1 MPPARLPALSSPAV
15 VETEEEQSVLDA
27 PAPALAAD
35 EAAGADAVVVGDC
48 VAAFEVSPGNCTAV
62 WGLIDEAPL
71 VPPSDPVA
79 VADPP
84 DSGIV
89 DVGKLNGSVAI
100 VPVEPIWVTWVSWV
114 SWACAAAK
122 AASHSI
128 VAKMNDR
135 FIVPSEV
142 VDGERGSLCR
152 VPSRFHRLSVM
163 ARPAY
168 ARADL
173 EKEHYVLAG
182 SPILSWV
189 WVSKSEA
196 SWRSCNWLAGSPE
209 MRLTMRPRFT
219 AGRLAMASVQRC
231 TFL

>member
-1 MPPARLPALSSPAV
+1 MLSALSSPVV

-27 PAPALAAD
+27 PALAAD
-35 EAAGADAVVVGDC
+35 AAAGADAVVVGDC
-48 VAAFEVSPGNCTAV
+48 VAVFEVSPGNCTAV
-62 WGLIDEAPL
+62 CGLIDDAAL
-71 VPPSDPVA
+71 MPPSDPVA
-79 VADPP
+79 PVDPP

-89 DVGKLNGSVAI
+89 EVGTLNGSVAT
-100 VPVEPIWVTWVSWV
+100 VPVEPAWV

-128 VAKMNDR
+128 VAKMNAR

-142 VDGERGSLCR
+142 IGGERGSISR
-152 VPSRFHRLSVM
+152 VPWRAHRLSVM
-163 ARPAY
+163 ARPAHVR
-168 ARADL
+168 AR
-173 EKEHYVLAG
+173 YVLAS
-182 SPILSWV
+182 SPILSCV
-189 WVSKSEA
+189 WVSKSPA

-209 MRLTMRPRFT
+209 MRLTMRPRLT